1 MNAINK
7 GAILKYEGK
16 NEANQPTFSLYR
28 DKAGNAPT
36 KTWEYDRNWNQAW
49 RIQFGVKYY
58 FN

>member
-1 MNAINK
+1 MSPANS

-28 DKAGNAPT
+28 DANGNAPT
-36 KTWEYDRNWNQAW
+36 KTWEYNRAWSQAW